1 MSNMSDVLEY
11 IQNNLWIVAIA
22 AVALIGLLILAFR
35 KRPKQTKVEPV
46 KEEAVKPVAEK
57 ELDKEVEPIAEKEPV
72 KEPRPVVEKE
82 KEEIP
87 SKPVEPKKA
96 KPVKEASKANENES
110 NEDDDPSKDV
120 VTLDKPAK
128 YHVSQN
134 KDEKSPHYKKWRVRK
149 EGSKKTIK
157 FYDTQKE
164 AIEVA
169 EDLAFKAGTTIVI
182 HKVDGSIRKQDY
194 TKK

>member
-1 MSNMSDVLEY
+1 MSDVLEY

>member
-1 MSNMSDVLEY
+1 MSDVLEY

-72 KEPRPVVEKE
+72 KEPKPVVEKE